1 MDTSSPPL
9 IGITT
14 YHRNENNVFTL
25 PAEYVDA
32 VRRAGGIPL
41 LIPPGEKQLEALLPH
56 LDGLILSGG
65 GDVDPALYGGNSHQT
80 VYNVSA
86 ERDTT
91 ETAIVAQVVE
101 SGLPPLG
108 ICRGLQ
114 LLNVA
119 LGGTLIEH
127 LPDVVGE
134 SVPHRAQPHGPVIH
148 PVQLEPDSRLAQ
160 ILQSEQTETAS
171 WHHQA
176 PAQVAPPLKVVAT
189 APDGTLEALE
199 MPGHPWLIAVQ
210 WHPELTAANDAAQQR
225 LFDTLVEVAGRARF
239 QRKLEGDGPQ
249 VIPRRN

>member
-1 MDTSSPPL
+1 MASPTPPL

-25 PAEYVDA
+25 PAQYVDA
-32 VRRAGGIPL
+32 VRRAGGIPI
-41 LIPPGEKQLEALLPH
+41 LIPPGETQLDELLAH

-65 GDVDPALYGGNSHQT
+65 GDVDPALYGGSAHQT
-80 VYNVSA
+80 VYNVSL
-86 ERDTT
+86 ERDSS
-91 ETAIVAQVVE
+91 ETAIVAKIVE
-101 SGLPPLG
+101 ADLPTLC

-134 SVPHRAQPHGPVIH
+134 EVPHRAPPRNPVMH
-148 PVQLEPDSRLAQ
+148 PVQIQPDSQLGQ
-160 ILQSEQTETAS
+160 ILQTERVEAAS

-176 PAQVAPPLKVVAT
+176 PDRVAPALKVVAT

-199 MPGHPWLIAVQ
+199 MPKHPWLVAVQ
-210 WHPELTAANDAAQQR
+210 WHPELTAADDPTQQR
-225 LFDTLVEVAGRARF
+225 LFDTLVEVA
-239 QRKLEGDGPQ
+239 QRHKGNFAGKEDQ
-249 VIPRRN
+249 

>member
-1 MDTSSPPL
+1 MNNSSPPL

-32 VRRAGGIPL
+32 VRRAGGIPV
-41 LIPPGEKQLEALLPH
+41 LIPPGETQLEALLPH

-65 GDVDPALYGGNSHQT
+65 GDVDPALYGGDAHQT
-80 VYNVSA
+80 VYNVNP
-86 ERDTT
+86 ERDSS
-91 ETAIVAQVVE
+91 ETAIVAKVVE
-101 SGLPPLG
+101 SGLPTLG

-119 LGGTLIEH
+119 LGGTLVEH

-134 SVPHRAQPHGPVIH
+134 DVPHRTLPPGPVVH
-148 PVQLEPDSRLAQ
+148 PVQIEPDSHLAQ
-160 ILQSEQTETAS
+160 ILQTEQAETAS

-199 MPGHPWLIAVQ
+199 MPNHPWLIAVQ

-225 LFDTLVEVAGRARF
+225 LFDTLVEVARRARSRR
-239 QRKLEGDGPQ
+239 QRENEG
-249 VIPRRN
+249 IES

>member
-1 MDTSSPPL
+1 MTISSPPL

-14 YHRNENNVFTL
+14 YHRNENNVFTM

-32 VRRAGGIPL
+32 VRRAGGIPI

-65 GDVDPALYGGNSHQT
+65 GDVDPALYGGNAHQT
-80 VYNVSA
+80 VYNVSP
-86 ERDTT
+86 ERDSS
-91 ETAIVAQVVE
+91 ETAIVSKVVE
-101 SGLPPLG
+101 TGLPTLC

-134 SVPHRAQPHGPVIH
+134 TVPHRAPPRSPVIH
-148 PVQLEPDSRLAQ
+148 PVQIEPNSRLAQ
-160 ILQSEQTETAS
+160 ILQAEQAETAS

-176 PAQVAPPLKVVAT
+176 PAQVAPSLKVAAT

-199 MPGHPWLIAVQ
+199 MPSHPWLIAVQ
-210 WHPELTAANDAAQQR
+210 WHPELTAADDAAQQR
-225 LFDTLVEVAGRARF
+225 LFDTLVEMAGRAHSHT
-239 QRKLEGDGPQ
+239 
-249 VIPRRN
+249 RRGKENVES

>member
-1 MDTSSPPL
+1 MNSPAPL

-14 YHRNENNVFTL
+14 YHRNESNVFTL

-32 VRRAGGIPL
+32 VRRAGGIPI
-41 LIPPGEKQLEALLPH
+41 LIPPGETQLEALLPH

-65 GDVDPALYGGNSHQT
+65 GDVDPALYGGNSHQM
-80 VYNVSA
+80 VYNISP
-86 ERDTT
+86 ERDSS
-91 ETAIVAQVVE
+91 ETALVAKVVE
-101 SGLPPLG
+101 TGLPTLC

-134 SVPHRAQPHGPVIH
+134 SVPHRALPSGPILH
-148 PVQLEPDSRLAQ
+148 PVQIEPDSQLAQ
-160 ILQSEQTETAS
+160 IVQTEQAETAS

-176 PAQVAPPLKVVAT
+176 PAQVAPPLKVTAT

-225 LFDTLVEVAGRARF
+225 LFDTLVEVAGRARS
-239 QRKLEGDGPQ
+239 
-249 VIPRRN
+249 